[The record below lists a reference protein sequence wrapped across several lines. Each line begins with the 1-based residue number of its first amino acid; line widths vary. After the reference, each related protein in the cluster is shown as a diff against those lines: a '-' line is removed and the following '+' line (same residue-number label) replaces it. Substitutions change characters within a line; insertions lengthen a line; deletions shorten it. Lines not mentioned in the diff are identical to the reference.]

1 MSDVNEPA
9 ALHEHALDNLRYI
22 RETMER
28 AGSFTSIPGWGGFYV
43 GVSAA
48 GSAVVAQRFTGDWRS
63 WLMVWLTEALVAAI
77 IAGTAMARKMR
88 RGGNPSLTSGPARK
102 FFISYFA
109 PLVAGAVLTLVLV
122 RAGFIAAL
130 PATWLLLYGASF
142 ISSGAFSIR
151 VIPVM
156 GVCFMLLG
164 ILAAFTPL
172 PFGNAL
178 LGIGFGGLHIIFG
191 LIIAR
196 SYGG

>member
-1 MSDVNEPA
+1 MPDVNEPA

-22 RETMER
+22 RATMER

-48 GSAVVAQRFTGDWRS
+48 GSAIVAQRFTHEWRS
-63 WLMVWLTEALVAAI
+63 WLLVWLTEAVVAAV
-77 IAGTAMARKMR
+77 IAGTAMWRKVR
-88 RGGNPSLTSGPARK
+88 RSGNAPLTSGPARQ

-109 PLVAGAVLTLVLV
+109 PLVAGAVMTLVLA
-122 RAGFIAAL
+122 RASLIGAL

-164 ILAAFTPL
+164 MVAAFLPL

-178 LGIGFGGLHIIFG
+178 LGVGFGGLHIIFG